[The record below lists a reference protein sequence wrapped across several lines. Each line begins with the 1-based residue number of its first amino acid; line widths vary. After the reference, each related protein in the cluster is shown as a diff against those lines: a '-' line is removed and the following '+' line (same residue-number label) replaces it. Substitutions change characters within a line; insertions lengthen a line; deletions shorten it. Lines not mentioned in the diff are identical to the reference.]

1 MSGARD
7 QREDPE
13 ANLIAE
19 QLRHTID
26 LLRAEL
32 SAVKAEQ
39 AHIKAMSDHRLAA
52 LEEARKDHETRLR
65 DVTAGVTQF
74 KVWAGLASGG
84 SGLISLAALLRA
96 WLG

>member
-1 MSGARD
+1 MAPAD
-7 QREDPE
+7 LDPE
-13 ANLIAE
+13 AELIAA

-32 SAVKAEQ
+32 SAIKAEQ
-39 AHIKAMSDHRLAA
+39 AHIKAMSDHRLAS

-65 DVTAGVTQF
+65 EVTAGVTQF

-84 SGLISLAALLRA
+84 SGLMSLVALLKA
-96 WLG
+96 WFGG